1 MSVPCVDL
9 DIWIERFRDGDLAGR
24 ARQDAE
30 AHLEACETCRE
41 RLAEIEHVGSLV
53 ASAFAKVEL
62 PIAAEELSRRIAARL
77 DELPA
82 LSMPAAHRRSVAA
95 WRYALAAAITGFV
108 VVSGALW
115 LDRAKLGGQLTA
127 RMQTWIGQGDVE
139 LADDAAEEP
148 VRVELARQ
156 APEAPPVRL
165 VSSTDPQWQVVWIG
179 NEGPQP

>member
-9 DIWIERFRDGDLAGR
+9 DIWIERFRDGDLVGR

-53 ASAFAKVEL
+53 ASAFAEVEL
-62 PIAAEELSRRIAARL
+62 PIPAEELSRRIAARL
-77 DELPA
+77 DALPA
-82 LSMPAAHRRSVAA
+82 ASAPSAHRSSVAA
-95 WRYALAAAITGFV
+95 WRYALAAAVAGFV
-108 VVSGALW
+108 LVSGALW
-115 LDRAKLGGQLTA
+115 LDRAKFGGQFFAQL
-127 RMQTWIGQGDVE
+127 QPWIGQGDVE
-139 LADDAAEEP
+139 AAGDAAEEP

-165 VSSTDPQWQVVWIG
+165 VSSSDPQWQVVWIG
-179 NEGPQP
+179 SEGPQP